1 MVTRVAA
8 PESTWLQKH
17 AEHGR
22 ARALRGLSGP
32 RTSRKFTGSNGFR
45 IRALNAEEAQ
55 VPLGPAPKKDPY
67 FAAGQRLDRLLSGLG
82 DGEDELLDSMLEEQ
96 STEKKIG
103 LAALAGGLVVGAAVL
118 CCLFLDLDPFGG
130 MRPGLSTATAALT
143 GALVSVPIC
152 VFKNALWSEDADTQL
167 PFLKELQRTQINDFK
182 PILSGLNPAQCG
194 AYYCVETYIAVCR
207 DAPPA
212 LTVHSLARSSARA
225 GSCVRGDPND
235 LHSVSGVRGRDH
247 VHAGGIPDQYGG
259 RSQLGSGDTAAPCG
273 SDNCGPAERNLQAH

>member
-8 PESTWLQKH
+8 PDDRPAALQRH

-22 ARALRGLSGP
+22 TGARRRFLGP
-32 RTSRKFTGSNGFR
+32 CTRRRFTGPIGFR
-45 IRALNAEEAQ
+45 TRSLNAEEAQ
-55 VPLGPAPKKDPY
+55 VPLPSTQKDPY

-96 STEKKIG
+96 SREKKVG
-103 LAALAGGLVVGAAVL
+103 LAALAGGLVVGVAVL

-130 MRPGLSTATAALT
+130 MRPGFSTVLAGAT

-152 VFKNALWSEDADTQL
+152 VFKNALWSEDADAQL

-194 AYYCVETYIAVCR
+194 TF
-207 DAPPA
+207 
-212 LTVHSLARSSARA
+212 
-225 GSCVRGDPND
+225 
-235 LHSVSGVRGRDH
+235 
-247 VHAGGIPDQYGG
+247 
-259 RSQLGSGDTAAPCG
+259 
-273 SDNCGPAERNLQAH
+273 

>member
-1 MVTRVAA
+1 MVTRGAA

-17 AEHGR
+17 AEYGR
-22 ARALRGLSGP
+22 TRPRRRFSGP
-32 RTSRKFTGSNGFR
+32 RTNGKFTGSNGFR
-45 IRALNAEEAQ
+45 IRALNAEDAR
-55 VPLGPAPKKDPY
+55 VPLGPLPNTDPY

-82 DGEDELLDSMLEEQ
+82 DGEDELLDSMLQEQ

-130 MRPGLSTATAALT
+130 MRPGLSSVMAALT

-152 VFKNALWSEDADTQL
+152 VFKNALWSEDADIQL

-194 AYYCVETYIAVCR
+194 ASLHVMPRIACLPVCQTAETLRQI
-207 DAPPA
+207 
-212 LTVHSLARSSARA
+212 
-225 GSCVRGDPND
+225 
-235 LHSVSGVRGRDH
+235 
-247 VHAGGIPDQYGG
+247 
-259 RSQLGSGDTAAPCG
+259 
-273 SDNCGPAERNLQAH
+273 